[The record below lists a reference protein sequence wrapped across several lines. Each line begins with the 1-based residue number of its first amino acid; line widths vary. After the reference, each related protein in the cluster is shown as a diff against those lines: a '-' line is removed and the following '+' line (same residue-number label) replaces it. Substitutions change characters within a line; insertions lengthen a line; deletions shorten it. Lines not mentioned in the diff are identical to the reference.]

1 MDFTPLEAS
10 KLTQAEFAKLLRV
23 SRVAVSGWI
32 TGKMGVHEM
41 RKPRV
46 VRLLKVISQATQD
59 GKFPLRDT
67 PRDKR
72 FDAIK
77 KVLVS
82 YLRSAD

>member
-1 MDFTPLEAS
+1 MIDFEPLKTS
-10 KLTQAEFAKLLRV
+10 GITQGEFAQLLKV
-23 SRVAVSGWI
+23 SRVSVSSWI
-32 TGKMGVHEM
+32 TNKMGVHEM

-46 VRLLKVISQATQD
+46 VRLLKVIEQATAD

-67 PRDKR
+67 PRAKR

-82 YLRSAD
+82 YLR